1 MLSYLARPLS
11 LLLYCNIMNFFLIS
25 EGGEDDHFDVAMLIN
40 LIIVVQQCLNVL
52 MVR

>member
-11 LLLYCNIMNFFLIS
+11 LLLYCNIMNFLIS